1 MTFGE
6 KLQALRTDAALSQ
19 EDLAA
24 KLNVSRQAISKWEL
38 DKTVPDVKYIV
49 ELSELFQVTTD
60 YLLKA
65 SAAKPC
71 NVPKTQ
77 VTPLSDP
84 PSHPE
89 EEHSPAPEKRP
100 AEQPMSQPP
109 AARDLFPTAAVCA
122 VTLMLAADLIFTAAH
137 IFYLRELYTFSMIF
151 LLLAMVFF
159 PVLLAG
165 WRIRLRITTAPA
177 NCRRIVSAGT
187 RLWCFGLM
195 LLCGFHQV
203 IHDLFISPG
212 ILAFLDDFG
221 LLILT
226 FLAITLGLWA
236 AGRLSALLF
245 PKNPAP

>member
-1 MTFGE
+1 MTLGQ
-6 KLQALRTDAALSQ
+6 KLQTLRTDAAMSQ
-19 EDLAA
+19 EDLADR
-24 KLNVSRQAISKWEL
+24 LGVSRQAVSKWEL

-49 ELSELFQVTTD
+49 ELSELFQVSTD
-60 YLLKA
+60 YLLKE
-65 SAAKPC
+65 
-71 NVPKTQ
+71 NG
-77 VTPLSDP
+77 
-84 PSHPE
+84 
-89 EEHSPAPEKRP
+89 PAPEKQP
-100 AEQPMSQPP
+100 SEQPPFPPSAEQPPP
-109 AARDLFPTAAVCA
+109 LPPEARDYFPIAAVCA
-122 VTLMLAADLIFTAAH
+122 VALMLAADLIFTAAY

-151 LLLAMVFF
+151 LLLAMVFL

-165 WRIRLRITTAPA
+165 WRVHLRVSPSPA

-221 LLILT
+221 LLILI

-236 AGRLSALLF
+236 AGRLFALLF
-245 PKNPAP
+245 PQNPNP